1 MPPHVGPLVETPSLQ
16 TSKKILVVDDDPG
29 MADSVCRYLNRE
41 GLQASSMSDPLGA
54 LQELES
60 SDYGV
65 LVTDILMPGMDG
77 VGLLRAAKKVNPF
90 LQVILMTGQVR
101 MSYLLEGFA
110 AGASNCFFKPF
121 ESMTPLTDEVRG
133 CLAKIE
139 RIREVLLHR
148 SQL

>member
-1 MPPHVGPLVETPSLQ
+1 MGVPGAPSGPQ
-16 TSKKILVVDDDPG
+16 ASKKILVVDDDPG
-29 MADSVCRYLNRE
+29 IADSVCRYLRRE
-41 GLQASSMSDPLGA
+41 GLAASGLTDPLVA
-54 LQELES
+54 LQELEQA
-60 SDYGV
+60 DYGV

-77 VGLLRAAKKVNPF
+77 VGLLRAAKKRNPF

-121 ESMTPLTDEVRG
+121 ESLTPLTDEVRS